1 MLQKPKLIYCAGG
14 SKRYAEIAIQ
24 NGFLYGARLPVKLYH
39 DNLYFCDQNWK
50 KPEKEKYIAAIK
62 LHKPTIATV
71 LDIESEQT
79 RAEAYEWAEEIA
91 PFVEYIIIIP
101 KIEIEI
107 PEKIG
112 EKPIIIGY
120 SVPSK
125 YGATTIPIERFVNR
139 KIHLLGGSPK
149 KQIEIYKKYPQAIFS
164 ADGNSHM
171 KVAAFNKFW
180 SGKKWIYLRDYLPE
194 PCAKDCSYLAFE
206 MSCQN
211 IQKMWQEEYEKAK
224 NLDDI

>member
-24 NGFLYGARLPVKLYH
+24 NGFLYGARLPSKIYH
-39 DNLYFCDQNWK
+39 DPLFFCDQNWK
-50 KPEKEKYIAAIK
+50 KPEKEKYIELVK
-62 LHKPTIATV
+62 THKPSMATV
-71 LDIESEQT
+71 IDVESQET
-79 RAEAYEWAEEIA
+79 EKEAYEWAEEIA
-91 PFVEYIIIIP
+91 PFVEYIVVIP
-101 KIEIEI
+101 KIEIAI

-112 EKPIIIGY
+112 EKQIIIGY

-125 YGATTIPIERFVNR
+125 YGATTIPIESFIHR

-149 KQIEIYKKYPQAIFS
+149 KQIEIYQKYPQSIFS

-180 SGKKWIYLRDYLPE
+180 SGKKWVYLRDFLPE
-194 PCAKDCSYLAFE
+194 PCVKDCSYLAFE
-206 MSCQN
+206 LSCQN
-211 IQKMWQEEYEKAK
+211 IQIMWGDEYEKVK
-224 NLDDI
+224 HLDDI